1 MISFNER
8 QCQSIMART
17 KTQPGPKS
25 PLKNVEVL
33 IRLPSECAEGEAI
46 SLLEAFKQ
54 ATQDYAEQQNAQ
66 GNRVYGNGA
75 SAFIQEILR
84 QYPAI
89 KAKLRHQSE
98 FSDQPKTDQKTH

>member
-1 MISFNER
+1 
-8 QCQSIMART
+8 MAKT

-33 IRLPSECAEGEAI
+33 IRLPSECAEGEVM
-46 SLLEAFKQ
+46 SLLDAFKE
-54 ATQDYAEQQNAQ
+54 ASKDYAEQQNTQ

-89 KAKLRHQSE
+89 RARLRPQSE
-98 FSDQPKTDQKTH
+98 FSEEPKTDQKKY

>member
-1 MISFNER
+1 
-8 QCQSIMART
+8 MAKT

-33 IRLPSECAEGEAI
+33 IRLPSECAEGEAM
-46 SLLEAFKQ
+46 SLLDAFKE
-54 ATQDYAEQQNAQ
+54 ASKDYAEQQNAQ

-89 KAKLRHQSE
+89 KAKLQPQNE
-98 FSDQPKTDQKTH
+98 FSGESETHQKKC